1 MKSSQRTPV
10 LQGSADPLD
19 GGTRLAHAGSRRGR
33 IHGERGAAAVE
44 FAIVATLFFCLVFA
58 IIDFGFAFHS
68 WNNTANAARE
78 GARKAAV
85 DSTVQDVIDRTKAA
99 ASTLDQTK
107 LTVTVTCSHVA
118 GVFSSA
124 LCGPGLVEG
133 DVVRVSVN
141 YIYNMITP
149 IGAFVPGLGTS
160 MTLHSQSESRFEGQ

>member
-1 MKSSQRTPV
+1 MTSSQRTPV

-19 GGTRLAHAGSRRGR
+19 GGTPPAHAGSRRGR

-99 ASTLDQTK
+99 ASTLDPTK
-107 LTVTVTCSHVA
+107 LTVTVTCSHIA
-118 GVFSSA
+118 GVFSSTA
-124 LCGPGLVEG
+124 CGAALVEG
-133 DVVRVSVN
+133 DIVRVSVD
-141 YIYNMITP
+141 YVYNMITP
-149 IGAFVPGLGTS
+149 IGSFVPGLGTS
-160 MTLHSQSESRFEGQ
+160 MNLHSQSESRFEG